1 MNRWSSKFYVPDLV
15 EDSAICSQCSGS
27 GEGLHDG
34 TLCSVC
40 KGRGE
45 LNLYGPT
52 REDYEADRADA
63 LNDERLLDRED

>member
-1 MNRWSSKFYVPDLV
+1 MNRWSSRFYVPDLV

-40 KGRGE
+40 KGSGE
-45 LNLYGPT
+45 VRISRAA
-52 REDYEADRADA
+52 RENCESVRADL
-63 LNDERLLDRED
+63 LNDERVLDRGN